1 MVALT
6 GMHGIMQLSPRVFY
20 AAAQMQPPRC
30 CWHRIQHYR
39 TPQGFAL
46 LRSST
51 DTIPLLT
58 TGMAKVLPYH
68 HDGEVDV
75 NHVGDISRS
84 ATAEHFVLPPRP
96 EKGGTYSPVISPAY
110 SINNDFDSFS
120 DTDQPANFTT
130 SADDV
135 DDIAELEM
143 SRDAQELPK
152 TAHLDSQN
160 PSFVEPK
167 VNTEHRGRSRHRQ
180 IATLSG
186 LTSTGRVRK
195 GTRGK
200 PHHGCVFCGKVNLT
214 TPSFG
219 QDFCLLALGLY
230 SSRTLEVVYVCYY
243 TFSTY

>member
-1 MVALT
+1 
-6 GMHGIMQLSPRVFY
+6 
-20 AAAQMQPPRC
+20 MQPPRC

-167 VNTEHRGRSRHRQ
+167 VNTEHRGRGIKASTQEVPMPVLPLAVHALSRTQ
-180 IATLSG
+180 LCLSG
-186 LTSTGRVRK
+186 IDATIGAFPSSFPRHTSSTVH
-195 GTRGK
+195 
-200 PHHGCVFCGKVNLT
+200 PVLSSLISL
-214 TPSFG
+214 PILSFLIS
-219 QDFCLLALGLY
+219 QHI
-230 SSRTLEVVYVCYY
+230 
-243 TFSTY
+243 